1 MITGWGVSES
11 VRHFYDLYK
20 GQDLTG
26 KKVIV
31 QGWGNVGSAAAFYLT
46 QAGAKLVGVIDRV
59 GGFISEKGLDYE
71 ATRQLFLSK
80 DGNKL
85 VYDNMLSFEEVDDR
99 IWDINAD
106 IFIPAAASKL
116 LTDKQVDRLINA
128 GLETMSAGANVP
140 FFDDDFLFG
149 PTAEVVDNKIS
160 YIPDFIANLVWQ
172 EYLLT

>member
-1 MITGWGVSES
+1 V
-11 VRHFYDLYK
+11 
-20 GQDLTG
+20 
-26 KKVIV
+26 
-31 QGWGNVGSAAAFYLT
+31 N
-46 QAGAKLVGVIDRV
+46 
-59 GGFISEKGLDYE
+59 
-71 ATRQLFLSK
+71 
-80 DGNKL
+80 
-85 VYDNMLSFEEVDDR
+85 DR

-160 YIPDFIANLVWQ
+160 YIPDFIANCGMARVFA
-172 EYLLT
+172 YLMQKDVEVTDKAIFEDVSSVIRKALERSHADRPELTNIANTSLGKSLEELEIH